1 MSAPVPRL
9 GNMPTRWRMEATPIL
24 SVLIASAL
32 PALLPVIAQVPT
44 LPPLGLLFLVG
55 WRLVHH
61 ELWPLWIGVPLG
73 AFNDIMSGHPLGT
86 AIFLWSV
93 VMMAIEILDARLMWR
108 DYWHDWLIAIG
119 AAFVFLA
126 GGTLFGWLS
135 GNGSPLFLILPQLVW
150 STLLYPIIVR
160 VLAWI
165 DRWRM
170 MA

>member
-1 MSAPVPRL
+1 
-9 GNMPTRWRMEATPIL
+9 
-24 SVLIASAL
+24 
-32 PALLPVIAQVPT
+32 
-44 LPPLGLLFLVG
+44 
-55 WRLVHH
+55 
-61 ELWPLWIGVPLG
+61 
-73 AFNDIMSGHPLGT
+73 MSGHPLGT
-86 AIFLWSV
+86 AIFLWSM

-160 VLAWI
+160 VIAWI